1 MSSIFKKRY
10 FSAHNDFKTGILYKI
25 TLIIG
30 LVLLIIYLIIIAL
43 SFIFGSES
51 SGFANDLYN
60 FSRSGSMN
68 TILAFSILFI
78 GASVILYFFCRQFA
92 KLSKIAEEIENDE
105 NLMW

>member
-1 MSSIFKKRY
+1 MFKKRY
-10 FSAHNDFKTGILYKI
+10 FSAHNDFKTGILHKI

-30 LVLLIIYLIIIAL
+30 IALFIIYLIILGI

-51 SGFANDLYN
+51 SGFTNDIYN
-60 FSRSGSMN
+60 YSQSGSIN

-78 GASVILYFFCRQFA
+78 GASIILYFFCCQFA

-105 NLMW
+105 NLM

>member
-25 TLIIG
+25 TFIIG
-30 LVLLIIYLIIIAL
+30 LVLLIIYLVIIGI
-43 SFIFGSES
+43 SFIFGAES
-51 SGFANDLYN
+51 SGFINDVYN
-60 FSRSGSMN
+60 FSQSSSIN

-78 GASVILYFFCRQFA
+78 GVSVILYFFCCQFA

-105 NLMW
+105 NLM